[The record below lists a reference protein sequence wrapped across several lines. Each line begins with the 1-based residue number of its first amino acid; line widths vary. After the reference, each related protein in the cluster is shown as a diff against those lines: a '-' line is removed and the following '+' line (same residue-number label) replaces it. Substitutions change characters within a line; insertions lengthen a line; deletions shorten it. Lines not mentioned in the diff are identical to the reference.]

1 MIKTPEMLEA
11 THKRHTENWREELD
25 HAMDN
30 AVYCHKKKGFRLAKR
45 FDSNTKPFGGF
56 PGIEKIA

>member
-11 THKRHTENWREELD
+11 THKRHMENWREEELVRPD
-25 HAMDN
+25 AEKLRDCKN
-30 AVYCHKKKGFRLAKR
+30 R
-45 FDSNTKPFGGF
+45 FQGEHLTKPFSRF